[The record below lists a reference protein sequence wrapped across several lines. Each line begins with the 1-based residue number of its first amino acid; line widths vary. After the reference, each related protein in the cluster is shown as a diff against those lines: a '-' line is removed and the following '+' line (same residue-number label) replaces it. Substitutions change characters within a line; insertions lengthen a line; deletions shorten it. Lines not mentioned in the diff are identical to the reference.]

1 MKKLYRYI
9 FALLFCLNIVNLA
22 IAQSDS
28 RVLSPVGDPILQQR
42 HTSEFTIINP
52 GDDIANIEILY
63 NQNSFFNN
71 YFLAQSALR
80 SAQVR
85 AWYETQNNIVRDEI
99 NQILQT
105 DQIIGGF
112 RESLGVPSGQNFPT
126 FQKAQEALYK
136 ATEVDLVARE
146 IGHTKNIYKGK
157 VAEKQKIRDIC
168 LRNIKLL
175 DFRANEINSGNVNNS
190 TYGHIK
196 LYGNGDTPLKDI
208 KTINQINDLRAQ
220 EVNTYSD
227 NQWRL
232 DQEQNI
238 KELLEGLQLD
248 NQWWDS
254 RNFDPNNGLLQELY
268 SKQLSYYNSHSDF
281 LRLGLI
287 QLSLDRL
294 KNRHFY
300 GSPYSGVITRWGLPT
315 EYRNLRINV
324 YGDSNYIGDYAI
336 RQSPENQSI
345 FHDDF
350 WNLRI
355 QSQPWNTNYWLRQ
368 KVQAQ
373 TEALNNALNDFDLGK
388 ALTEA
393 AIAGLG
399 VRNEDYINDR
409 PTLKAEIENYFSLN
423 DHSKLSHDCANYL
436 LNQYLGNGHFT
447 LGENYYASA
456 DIPRFNNSFNPN
468 LAIGTDLNAIAKR
481 DEFTYLNNVLAALL
495 NDSVHRPEYKG
506 QIIREVFEANGIN
519 IPAGLDNAT
528 LANYFNFAPTAA
540 DSMRIDHAR
549 GHGVKT
555 NLDQYLNDLKDFHN
569 TVQDMLQN
577 APTGINQ
584 VAYVDY
590 ENRIVEVLNFTNDA
604 DALEIANMF
613 QNEIARNRF
622 LQLQH
627 HRAITD
633 SAQDMLQAG
642 FNEGLEFSKM
652 ANRDPEGLR
661 IVTHEAAEISAI
673 DDIAED
679 VGENGSSF
687 WPQNA
692 QEWQAFGEMM
702 VPLLGEILIGF
713 TPAGDYYDLLTSI
726 DSGDVLGASL
736 AIGGIIISST
746 SLGPIKG
753 AIKGARAFRKA
764 LKVYRKVRG
773 VLGAVGKLIKKGYKV
788 AVEAGQLVLKKAGR
802 VIAQGDDAVKGL
814 LRKLDGLTD
823 AQLNKFDDLVE
834 EAARKGQKWDNPEAV
849 ADALK
854 KVSDGGVD
862 GVSLSHKKFPTP
874 ADGSDSF
881 TLKNAKQYQLE
892 ASGDAALSFNK
903 NGVSFDNIANG
914 KLIDRK
920 FGHSSVFDSAGNV
933 ANSARA
939 DSLVEQARRQLNAAG
954 GNPVRWEISSVGGT
968 NGIKRLFRD
977 RGINIEVVHV
987 PQITIIP

>member
-105 DQIIGGF
+105 DQIIGRF
-112 RESLGVPSGQNFPT
+112 RESLGVSSGQNFPT

-146 IGHTKNIYKGK
+146 IGYTKNIYKEK

-190 TYGHIK
+190 SYGHIK

-220 EVNTYSD
+220 EVSTYSD

-268 SKQLSYYNSHSDF
+268 RKQLSYYNSHSDF

-300 GSPYSGVITRWGLPT
+300 GSPYSGVITRWGLPA
-315 EYRNLRINV
+315 EYGNLRINV

-355 QSQPWNTNYWLRQ
+355 QSQPWNTNYWLQQ

-373 TEALNNALNDFDLGK
+373 TEALNNALNEFDLGK

-468 LAIGTDLNAIAKR
+468 LAIGTDLNALAKR

-549 GHGVKT
+549 GHGSKE
-555 NLDQYLNDLKDFHN
+555 NLDQYLRDLKDFHN

-577 APTGINQ
+577 APTGMNQ

-604 DALEIANMF
+604 DALAIADMF

-679 VGENGSSF
+679 VGENGSGF
-687 WPQNA
+687 WPQNSE
-692 QEWQAFGEMM
+692 EWAAFAEIMA
-702 VPLLGEILIGF
+702 PLLGEVLLAFVPGSDIIGF
-713 TPAGDYYDLLTSI
+713 IQSLNQGDT
-726 DSGDVLGASL
+726 LGASL
-736 AIGGIIISST
+736 AVAGLIVDA
-746 SLGPIKG
+746 LGFRAIRG
-753 AIKGARAFRKA
+753 AIKASKIFRKG
-764 LKVYRKVRG
+764 LIITRK
-773 VLGAVGKLIKKGYKV
+773 LGRLLIAAGKIVKYGFKLVIEG
-788 AVEAGQLVLKKAGR
+788 GQLVLKKAGEIIAR
-802 VIAQGDDAVKGL
+802 GDEAVRRFLSKVDDIFDGVYDIQRGVIDRYKGATVRGASRNAKGVFGEVATDVKFADNG
-814 LRKLDGLTD
+814 
-823 AQLNKFDDLVE
+823 F
-834 EAARKGQKWDNPEAV
+834 EALHLRKGQNGD
-849 ADALK
+849 LL
-854 KVSDGGVD
+854 DGWGESGIDHVFRKD
-862 GVSLSHKKFPTP
+862 GKFYIVESKFSST
-874 ADGSDSF
+874 GSF
-881 TLKNAKQYQLE
+881 TLGSTA
-892 ASGDAALSFNK
+892 D
-903 NGVSFDNIANG
+903 GVQMSDTWIRGSNR
-914 KLIDRK
+914 LIDAV
-920 FGHSSVFDSAGNV
+920 GSA
-933 ANSARA
+933 
-939 DSLVEQARRQLNAAG
+939 NASD
-954 GNPVRWEISSVGGT
+954 I
-968 NGIKRLFRD
+968 FRD
-977 RGINIEVVHV
+977 GYTRIVSIVAEDG
-987 PQITIIP
+987 TIILKKIDEFGNQIGIFTFN